1 VLQFCTEFS
10 LITLTGSIH
19 DPKPE
24 TGPGR
29 CREHAKARDRRERSL
44 SEGTYGSFEGR
55 DRIAPSYGAR
65 GGTAARPPAGPR
77 RQGRFKEDYVFDGV
91 GENGKPSPVRLSDLF
106 RDGSGSLLIY
116 SYMFP
121 RHKVDKREP
130 ATSGEI
136 SKLPRDE
143 QPCPSCTGLLD
154 QLDAAARHFEGLGG
168 SFAVVAK
175 TPLKNLLAVARDRGW
190 RYLRLLGE
198 KYLQARFQFG
208 RGKRPA
214 NTDDACFQ
222 TRYRRHDPPV
232 LGIRPCLGRKRSR
245 AASSRCGDHRAIL
258 EYVRSAARRAAGS
271 HGAASI

>member
-1 VLQFCTEFS
+1 MLQFCTEFS

-29 CREHAKARDRRERSL
+29 CREHAKARDRRH
-44 SEGTYGSFEGR
+44 
-55 DRIAPSYGAR
+55 
-65 GGTAARPPAGPR
+65 R
-77 RQGRFKEDYVFDGV
+77 RWITSK
-91 GENGKPSPVRLSDLF
+91 
-106 RDGSGSLLIY
+106 
-116 SYMFP
+116 
-121 RHKVDKREP
+121 P

-136 SKLPRDE
+136 SKLPRARAAL
-143 QPCPSCTGLLD
+143 PLLHRSAGSTRRCCPPLRGPRR
-154 QLDAAARHFEGLGG
+154 QLRCCRENAAQEPAYRRAR
-168 SFAVVAK
+168 
-175 TPLKNLLAVARDRGW
+175 PRLAIPAPA
-190 RYLRLLGE
+190 LCGE

-208 RGKRPA
+208 RGRRPA

-232 LGIRPCLGRKRSR
+232 LGIRPCLGRKRSG